1 MTRRPAGALV
11 LFGIT
16 GDLAK
21 KLILPALYRLE
32 ARGELDRPVV
42 GVARDDWSRA
52 TLAKHTDEAVR
63 AALGAVDTAVLDRL
77 AGRLEYVQGE
87 YDDPA
92 TFGRLRAVLGERAGN
107 AVYYLAVPPPLFATV
122 ARSLAKEGLNA
133 DSRLVVEKPFGR
145 DLATARALDAD
156 LRASFPEQRLLRVD
170 HFLGKES
177 VADILVFRFANRMFE
192 PIWNRDHVRSVQLS
206 FAETLDVADRGS
218 FYDPV
223 GAIRDVVENH
233 LFQVLA
239 YLAMDPPAGSD
250 EDAEQRERTRLLRS
264 VRTMHKDDLV
274 RGQYRGY
281 RDVDGVAP
289 TSTTE
294 TYAAM
299 RLFIDNWRWHGVPF
313 YLRTGKSLPVTALE
327 AVIELRPA
335 PPLHQIARGAG
346 DPAPNLVRLRLQP
359 DSGITTE
366 IAAKVPGRGY
376 ETRTIPLE
384 VDFDSTL
391 GPVQLAYER
400 VLEDA
405 LAGSSVHFTS
415 MEAVEQ
421 SWRIVD
427 PVLDLDDEPTAYDPG
442 TWGPAAANALPG
454 PAGWHPLSATATSS
468 PPVGR

>member
-1 MTRRPAGALV
+1 MTPQRAGALV

-21 KLILPALYRLE
+21 KLVLPALYRLE

-42 GVARDDWSRA
+42 GVARDEWDRGRLARRA
-52 TLAKHTDEAVR
+52 EEAVR
-63 AALGAVDTAVLDRL
+63 DALGSVEDDVLARFV
-77 AGRLEYVQGE
+77 GRLEYVQGD

-92 TFGRLRAVLGERAGN
+92 TFDRLKEILGERAGT

-122 ARSLAKEGLNA
+122 ASALAREGLNK
-133 DSRLVVEKPFGR
+133 DSRLVVEKPFGN
-145 DLATARALDAD
+145 DLASARALDAE
-156 LRASFPEQRLLRVD
+156 LRASFPEERLLRVD

-177 VADILVFRFANRMFE
+177 VADILVFRFANRLFE

-239 YLAMDPPAGSD
+239 YLAMDPPAGAD

-264 VRTMHKDDLV
+264 VRTLRKDDLV

-281 RDVDGVAP
+281 RDVEGVAP
-289 TSTTE
+289 SSTTE
-294 TYAAM
+294 TYVAM

-313 YLRTGKSLPVTALE
+313 YLRTGKCLPTTALE
-327 AVIELRPA
+327 AVIELRQA
-335 PPLHQIARGAG
+335 PPLHQIARGPG

-376 ETRTIPLE
+376 ETRTVPLE
-384 VDFDSTL
+384 VDFASTL

-400 VLEDA
+400 VLGDA

-427 PVLDLDDEPTAYDPG
+427 PVLDLDDEPIAYDPG
-442 TWGPAAANALPG
+442 SWGPAEGDALPG
-454 PAGWHPLSATATSS
+454 PRGWHPLSVATPAS
-468 PPVGR
+468 R